1 MTRGV
6 GDAAELIKIRFQHIE
21 HLDFVRILC
30 YILKHYV
37 RDRWVKLR
45 FNLGEQ
51 ADEII
56 AASIQKSLLS
66 AIPCQGWRSLPYA
79 LSLKDLLSKLCVQV
93 RINLLDG
100 MRNVELLLCVNLTLS
115 LVLVL
120 GYHKVR
126 LSQTYPSMSLLVLI
140 FRLQL
145 KYVLFILVCLYL
157 QLGLS
162 VAKRL
167 GIALLNLL
175 LLASEQVLVVVLLL
189 LLLNWT
195 VACFFL

>member
-1 MTRGV
+1 
-6 GDAAELIKIRFQHIE
+6 
-21 HLDFVRILC
+21 
-30 YILKHYV
+30 
-37 RDRWVKLR
+37 
-45 FNLGEQ
+45 
-51 ADEII
+51 
-56 AASIQKSLLS
+56 
-66 AIPCQGWRSLPYA
+66 
-79 LSLKDLLSKLCVQV
+79 
-93 RINLLDG
+93 
-100 MRNVELLLCVNLTLS
+100 
-115 LVLVL
+115 
-120 GYHKVR
+120 
-126 LSQTYPSMSLLVLI
+126 MSLLVLI